1 MPKALWRIKKEDKEK
16 ELKVA
21 ENATKKPRRN
31 KLLASM
37 PLNYIEEEEAFFRN
51 NDINFPNSEC
61 ARMFTY
67 LKLLDDDSKSI
78 EFILLGFD
86 LFSKWQKHK

>member
-16 ELKVA
+16 EIKIA

-37 PLNYIEEEEAFFRN
+37 PLNYIEEEEAFFQN
-51 NDINFPNSEC
+51 NFEYDPQFDYDSPATNKRFLKMFPEPSFE
-61 ARMFTY
+61 Y
-67 LKLLDDDSKSI
+67 LP
-78 EFILLGFD
+78 
-86 LFSKWQKHK
+86 